1 MNEQGKRIYRLDGVE
16 IDTGHRCLRR
26 NNQELHLRSKTFQV
40 LVYLLEQHDRLVSKD
55 ELIERVWAGTA
66 VSDNTLEH
74 CLAEIRKI
82 LGDDSRQPRFIKTV
96 PRAGYRF
103 IGQVEVI
110 DPTAALASP
119 VEIPDS
125 DERPHPE
132 IARRPTRRYVLV
144 AAAIA
149 LIVISVV
156 TFYFIRKRAMPDS
169 SVAMTLPQD
178 PTRRPVAVMFFDND
192 SGSTELDWL
201 REGLAD
207 MIITDLSRSKN
218 LTLLS
223 RQQLH
228 VLLERAG
235 YKEPEKIGLAQ
246 ALNIAQ
252 QAQAKIVILGR
263 FARLGDQIRIDVHLH
278 DARDGQLL
286 TAERLIADQPAQILS
301 QVDLLSLKLA
311 SYLGGSSPNQTQPAL
326 TSVMTNN
333 LEAYRYYSLG
343 VEKAQALHNEE
354 ALELLQ
360 KAIGLDQNFAMA
372 YARIGYVYGITGSYP
387 EKGKPFLEKAF
398 QLTDRLTEQDKLNI
412 EAWYAI
418 ANYDYAAAINA
429 LRRVVAGYPLEV
441 EAYLRLGLLLK
452 GEEKFD
458 EATEILKQGLVID
471 GRAKGLY
478 NALGSVYSD
487 TGRHNEGI
495 AMFERYVQLA
505 PDEANAHDSLGLG
518 YQWAGRYDEAIQEY
532 ERALTLKPDFEI
544 PIVHLANTYFQQG
557 RYRAARETF
566 ERYIKNA
573 PSDAERA
580 RGYAGLAD
588 IERHNG
594 NLARAESLSRTT
606 LKYSKQALEPLYWV
620 ALQKRELEPANK
632 LKQQIEARQAN
643 DRGMRTSL
651 RPLWFVRG
659 SYLLKSGAANEA
671 IEAFQQ
677 AINQRPQ
684 SWTIDAREDCLA
696 NAYLELGRLDEA
708 IAEYQRVL
716 KLNPNYPLVHY
727 HLALAYE
734 RKDQRDQARSE
745 YEKFLQTWKA
755 ADADVPEVIAAK
767 KALAG

>member
-1 MNEQGKRIYRLDGVE
+1 
-16 IDTGHRCLRR
+16 
-26 NNQELHLRSKTFQV
+26 
-40 LVYLLEQHDRLVSKD
+40 
-55 ELIERVWAGTA
+55 
-66 VSDNTLEH
+66 
-74 CLAEIRKI
+74 
-82 LGDDSRQPRFIKTV
+82 
-96 PRAGYRF
+96 
-103 IGQVEVI
+103 
-110 DPTAALASP
+110 
-119 VEIPDS
+119 
-125 DERPHPE
+125 
-132 IARRPTRRYVLV
+132 
-144 AAAIA
+144 
-149 LIVISVV
+149 
-156 TFYFIRKRAMPDS
+156 
-169 SVAMTLPQD
+169 
-178 PTRRPVAVMFFDND
+178 
-192 SGSTELDWL
+192 
-201 REGLAD
+201 
-207 MIITDLSRSKN
+207 
-218 LTLLS
+218 
-223 RQQLH
+223 
-228 VLLERAG
+228 
-235 YKEPEKIGLAQ
+235 
-246 ALNIAQ
+246 
-252 QAQAKIVILGR
+252 
-263 FARLGDQIRIDVHLH
+263 
-278 DARDGQLL
+278 
-286 TAERLIADQPAQILS
+286 
-301 QVDLLSLKLA
+301 
-311 SYLGGSSPNQTQPAL
+311 
-326 TSVMTNN
+326 MTNN

-372 YARIGYVYGITGSYP
+372 YARIGYVYGITGTDP
-387 EKGKPFLEKAF
+387 EKAKPFLEKAF

-429 LRRVVAGYPLEV
+429 LRRLVAGYPLEV

-458 EATEILKQGLVID
+458 EAIEILKQGLVID
-471 GRAKGLY
+471 GGAKGLY

-532 ERALTLKPDFEI
+532 ERALRLKPDFEV
-544 PIVHLANTYFQQG
+544 PMVHLANTYFQQG

-588 IERHNG
+588 IERHHG
-594 NLARAESLSRTT
+594 NLARAETLSRTS
-606 LKYSKQALEPLYWV
+606 LKYSKEVLEPLYWV
-620 ALQKRELEPANK
+620 ALQKRQLEQANK

-659 SYLLKSGAANEA
+659 SYLLKSGAGNEA
-671 IEAFQQ
+671 IEALKQ

-696 NAYLELGRLDEA
+696 NAYLELGRIDEA
-708 IAEYQRVL
+708 IAEYERVL

-734 RKDQRDQARSE
+734 RKGQRDQARAE
-745 YEKFLQTWKA
+745 YERFLQVWKD
-755 ADADVPEVIAAK
+755 ADADLPVLIQAK
-767 KALAG
+767 KEYEQLK